1 MEIYVNRFKPDTD
14 LKQEIV
20 KFAQEKSIQA
30 GFILT
35 CVGSLKQACLRFANQ
50 SDSVCFKEYFEVIS
64 LTGTVTASQGIH
76 LHIGIA
82 DEKGRVMGGH
92 LMDGNIIYT
101 TIEVAIANLPAYIF
115 RRELDATFGYREL
128 VVEKVPLL

>member
-1 MEIYVNRFKPDTD
+1 MEICINRFKPDTD

-20 KFAQEKSIQA
+20 KVAQEKNIQA

-50 SDSVCFKEYFEVIS
+50 SDSVCFKNYFEVIS
-64 LTGTVTASQGIH
+64 LVGTVTAKQGVH

-82 DEKGRVMGGH
+82 DENGQVAGGH

-101 TIEVAIANLPAYIF
+101 TMEIVIANLPTLIF
-115 RRELDATFGYREL
+115 RREIDANYGYREL
-128 VVEKVPLL
+128 VVEKVPFL